1 MLKKYLSITVI
12 ACSFF
17 GQLTA
22 PVYAQVASPSG
33 TLRESVKQKVAA
45 ELAQIKKAVAK
56 KGFVG
61 SVSSKTD
68 ATVTMTTLMNQT
80 RNLVVTTDTT
90 IKLSGGKDGTITDI
104 KVGDYILAMGDVDSD
119 NKMNVK
125 RLLVIPQPPAEKR
138 NTTFGTITK
147 STSSS
152 ITITNL
158 KNEAYDIKVTAG
170 TKFNDKFK
178 LTDVKE
184 GSKVIIIE
192 STTTAAGKT
201 THTALNIFIIQ

>member
-1 MLKKYLSITVI
+1 MNKFHLTLSII
-12 ACSFF
+12 AVVM
-17 GQLTA
+17 LTSTM
-22 PVYAQVASPSG
+22 PVSAQTASPSG
-33 TLRESVKQKVAA
+33 TIRDSVKQKVAA

-61 SVSSKTD
+61 SVTTKTD
-68 ATVTMTTLMNQT
+68 ATITMTTLLNQT

-90 IKLSGGKDGTITDI
+90 VKLSGSKDGTLADI

-125 RLLVIPQPPAEKR
+125 RLLVIPQPPADKR
-138 NTTFGTITK
+138 VATFGTVTK

-152 ITITNL
+152 ITLTNL
-158 KNEAYDIKVTAG
+158 KNESYDIKVTAG

-178 LTDVKE
+178 FSDLKD
-184 GSKVIIIE
+184 GSKVVVLE
-192 STTTAAGKT
+192 STSTTAGKT